1 VDLILDNVKKNY
13 RLGKVEI
20 PALRGISMKIIKGDF
35 LCIAG
40 PSGSGKSTLL
50 NVIGCLDLPTIGEIL
65 FDGVNI
71 QDIDESERE
80 KIRRNTIGFIFQS
93 FNLIETLNVRENIEY
108 PALGGKYG
116 RKELTERAD
125 FLLAEL
131 EIIDLKKRFPNEL
144 SGGQRQRAAI
154 ARAFINNPEVI
165 LADEPTANLD
175 SETGMRVINLMKK
188 INEENNTTL
197 VFSTHD
203 PRIMEI
209 ATKIV
214 KLEDGKI
221 KGEM

>member
-1 VDLILDNVKKNY
+1 MDLILDNVKKNY